1 MRTDVRQKRQRF
13 GSTTETMAL
22 FYLPPRNMK
31 CFLVTL
37 AMMCRSDRHRS
48 GGGEVGA
55 FALRSTR
62 PTEHIPRPTQRW
74 YYDGATHR
82 AMRRPFRLASSKRG
96 DTDSDNFDGSSK
108 LSTTGSLAA
117 SGAGFY
123 AQLGLV
129 HSKSTEDDVA
139 IVGGGLAGLSA
150 ALHVRAL
157 DPTRSVTVYERESD
171 DVGAKASSVG
181 SYAAAGMLAP
191 QSERLPRGSLL
202 DLCLASRTMFPDF
215 VELVEGL
222 ARRHHEART
231 GAGDAARSGNDDDD
245 DSLEPW
251 CTGYVASGGFIAP
264 AFAGDNVATWAP
276 PDDGGGATWLDS
288 YQVREMEPN
297 LHPDVVGGWWF
308 PQDASVD
315 ARRLTACL
323 RAACVEA
330 GVQILCGPE
339 YEISSLDLSD
349 GACRGLWLSK
359 GRYVAAKSVLVA
371 NGAWMRNLLPVPIVP
386 HKGQSLSLRMPS
398 DRPPLLRRVLFAQDS
413 YIVPKADGRIVIGA
427 TVEAGSYDANV
438 TPAGLLHI
446 LSHALQL
453 VPALKDLPVEETWA
467 GLRPTTPDKGPIL
480 GPTPWK
486 NLFVAGGYW
495 RNGVLLAPKTGQ
507 LVASLLCGV
516 ELTAH
521 DQELIDAFAWDR
533 FTSPG
538 RGIALAAQSRYAAS
552 MHPVHSRT
560 SGTGVAS
567 SVGTELGVYSSA
579 RSAAEERQRDRN
591 LLMHPSDGDG
601 DADDPLERAAAMGK
615 RDSAAY
621 TFGSHKAEGAEVET
635 RRYEGSPDALTVGS
649 ASSSNEAMDASPP
662 TAPEGSD
669 SDAAPPTPAS
679 TQSLEEAYAKI
690 RANMAK
696 RLVELDDSPSVDERP
711 DPGFRIFHRDD
722 AGVVREVPPYT
733 TPGDFL
739 ASLRHGEAKGDA
751 TVAPGGGD
759 GIGNASHLNGSPRV
773 ESVDDAAPSTSTYN
787 ERTYDGY
794 QDIQQ
799 ANSRATREEELQA
812 MREARQRN
820 RQDPSTINPDT
831 IGAQRMIE

>member
-1 MRTDVRQKRQRF
+1 MELFFLLRRRATRYVV
-13 GSTTETMAL
+13 AL
-22 FYLPPRNMK
+22 AVAL
-31 CFLVTL
+31 L
-37 AMMCRSDRHRS
+37 CRIDRHHSSVR
-48 GGGEVGA
+48 VAGA
-55 FALRSTR
+55 LVLRSPPTTGRRSAAHHVALDKGTHQVVR
-62 PTEHIPRPTQRW
+62 PPFHI
-74 YYDGATHR
+74 
-82 AMRRPFRLASSKRG
+82 ASSRNG
-96 DTDSDNFDGSSK
+96 DVEISDKDSSK
-108 LSTTGSLAA
+108 LSTAGSVA
-117 SGAGFY
+117 SSGGGLY
-123 AQLGLV
+123 STLGLV
-129 HSKSTEDDVA
+129 NKQARQATEDDVA
-139 IVGGGLAGLSA
+139 IVGGGLAGLSV
-150 ALHVRAL
+150 ALHVCAL
-157 DPTRSVTVYERESD
+157 DPSRRVTVYERESD
-171 DVGAKASSVG
+171 DAGAKKSSVG

-191 QSERLPRGSLL
+191 QSERLPKGSLL

-215 VELVEGL
+215 VELVESL
-222 ARRHHEART
+222 ARRNHDARARAADASRSLLP
-231 GAGDAARSGNDDDD
+231 GQGGSNGSGDGSGNDV
-245 DSLEPW
+245 LEPW

-276 PDDGGGATWLDS
+276 PDDGGGAMWLDS
-288 YQVREMEPN
+288 FQVREMEPN

-315 ARRLTACL
+315 ARRLASCL

-339 YEISSLDLSD
+339 YEVSSLDLSD
-349 GACRGLWLSK
+349 GECRGLWLSK
-359 GRYVAAKSVLVA
+359 GRYVPAKSVLVA

-446 LSHALQL
+446 LTHALQL

-480 GPTPWK
+480 GGTPWK

-507 LVASLLCGV
+507 LIASLLCGV
-516 ELTAH
+516 ELNPQ

-552 MHPVHSRT
+552 IHPVHSRT

-579 RSAAEERQRDRN
+579 RSAAEERQRDRS
-591 LLMHPSDGDG
+591 LLMHPSDGG
-601 DADDPLERAAAMGK
+601 ADADDPLERAAAMGK
-615 RDSAAY
+615 LDSAAY
-621 TFGSHKAEGAEVET
+621 TFGNHKPEVEEVET

-649 ASSSNEAMDASPP
+649 ASSSNDSIDASP
-662 TAPEGSD
+662 TTVASEASD
-669 SDAAPPTPAS
+669 SKTPSA
-679 TQSLEEAYAKI
+679 QSLEEAYAKI

-696 RLVELDDSPSVDERP
+696 RVVEMDDSPDVDDRP
-711 DPGFRIFHRDD
+711 DPGFRIFHRDEE
-722 AGVVREVPPYT
+722 GVAREVPPYT
-733 TPGDFL
+733 TPADFL
-739 ASLRHGEAKGDA
+739 ASLRKGRETKSDTDA
-751 TVAPGGGD
+751 ALRDD
-759 GIGNASHLNGSPRV
+759 GLGRSSNVNGAERV
-773 ESVDDAAPSTSTYN
+773 ESIADSEAKPSTSTYN

-812 MREARQRN
+812 MREARQLN
-820 RQDPSTINPDT
+820 RQDPSTINPDK
-831 IGAQRMIE
+831 IGAQRMTD